1 MKTQLKFIA
10 VLVGVSV
17 AVVATVFSAF
27 ASAPGLER
35 VRLIPGPA
43 TGGLTANA
51 AACTKM
57 KASPVG
63 WVTLDADGDI
73 DEQVESYESGATTI
87 TPFFEYDCVP
97 KKVTV
102 VTTFTFNGEVV
113 FTDKESLK
121 AANSQGLYGYPLSK
135 TDESAMDEGEWGVEF
150 RNGKTLLTSGTVVV
164 GEAGEASSAV
174 TVQGTV
180 KDAKTKKAIKGAIIL
195 VLTPGVTVQDFI
207 DGGQKDKD
215 IFTAGK
221 TDSKGQYELAAQ
233 LERNTE
239 YSIIAVAKGYKA
251 VGQDDFVIGDDDPN
265 PYALDATLKK

>member
-10 VLVGVSV
+10 VFVGVSV

-27 ASAPGLER
+27 ASAPGLGR
-35 VRLIPGPA
+35 VRQLAAPA
-43 TGGLTANA
+43 AARLTANA
-51 AACTKM
+51 AACTKLE
-57 KASPVG
+57 ASPVG
-63 WVTLDADGDI
+63 WVTLDEDGNI
-73 DEQVESYESGATTI
+73 DEQVEAYDSGATTI
-87 TPFFEYDCVP
+87 TPVFEYDCVP

-195 VLTPGVTVQDFI
+195 VLNPGLTVQAFI